1 MDSPSALNLVD
12 RFLGAFNLFL
22 FPVAANCKVAS
33 KTLLLAACDD
43 ACHEG
48 QKCVFVTTKGNHQLD
63 KMCSRGLSQEVCG
76 AVKTS
81 LTGAGSKDARASFLA
96 GASLKLGAD
105 LCSLTSDRNLP
116 TSVRALCSVLGQQD
130 KHFSLCHLEPPTSLL
145 SLPAHQSVK
154 RLAVPSCSDGGKR
167 RCASS
172 SSQPRS
178 ASNSQPQ
185 SALNISTSTA
195 LTSSSSLPL
204 LTPDRLHFSGIL
216 LPSSP
221 VYTPLY
227 FPPM

>member
-1 MDSPSALNLVD
+1 MGSPSALNLVTSL
-12 RFLGAFNLFL
+12 LGSLQSFSCPRCCQLQSCAQDAFI
-22 FPVAANCKVAS
+22 VACN
-33 KTLLLAACDD
+33 D

-81 LTGAGSKDARASFLA
+81 LVGASSKDARASFLA

-105 LCSLTSDRNLP
+105 LCSLASDRNLP
-116 TSVRALCSVLGQQD
+116 TLVRALCSVLGQQD

-195 LTSSSSLPL
+195 LTSSSSQTPL
-204 LTPDRLHFSGIL
+204 TLDRSHFSGIL
-216 LPSSP
+216 LPSLP